1 MDTTTLR
8 ELHSQGLTDAQ
19 IAKQMNIK
27 RATIQYNRSRMGLKS
42 NFDYN
47 MFETGKKEMCIDL
60 VKQGFSDIEIAKKL
74 NISEI
79 TVWKYRINENIKR
92 DNRLN
97 KSILLTDI
105 QKEFVV
111 GCLLGDGNLNLRK
124 QTQSPVFKCD
134 HCIQQK
140 EYAEFKYNILKSIG
154 SKINYYK
161 RKKID
166 PRNNIYYESYT
177 VTLPANP
184 ELLYFYNEF
193 YKPKKVITKEILK
206 YYTPFAMAIHF
217 MDDGSNQ
224 KYGYIIATN
233 GFDMESLN
241 IYVNF
246 MKETYNIECSIH
258 KSGAIYIKS
267 KSVKTFHD
275 LVKPYIIKSLL
286 YKINKVT

>member
-19 IAKQMNIK
+19 IAREMNIK
-27 RATIQYNRSRMGLKS
+27 RATIQYNRSRMDLKS

-47 MFETGKKEMCIDL
+47 MFETGKKDECIKL
-60 VKQGFSDIEIAKKL
+60 VHQGFSDIEIAKKL
-74 NISEI
+74 NIGDV
-79 TVWKYRINENIKR
+79 TVWKYRTDENIKR

-97 KSILLTDI
+97 ESVFLTNT
-105 QKEFVV
+105 QKEFIV
-111 GCLLGDGNLNLRK
+111 GCVLGDGNLSLAL
-124 QTQSPVFKCD
+124 QTKSPRFTCEHSTK
-134 HCIQQK
+134 QK
-140 EYAEFKYNILKSIG
+140 EYVIFKQKLLESIG
-154 SKINYYK
+154 SKMRYNK
-161 RKKID
+161 RNTID

-217 MDDGSNQ
+217 MDDGCNQ
-224 KYGYIIATN
+224 KSGYNIAMN
-233 GFDMESLN
+233 CFDKESLN
-241 IYVNF
+241 IYVDF
-246 MKETYNIECSIH
+246 MKEQYNINCSIH
-258 KSGAIYIKS
+258 KSGVIYVKA
-267 KSVKTFHD
+267 KSVKTFYN
-275 LVKPYIIKSLL
+275 LVKPFIIESLL